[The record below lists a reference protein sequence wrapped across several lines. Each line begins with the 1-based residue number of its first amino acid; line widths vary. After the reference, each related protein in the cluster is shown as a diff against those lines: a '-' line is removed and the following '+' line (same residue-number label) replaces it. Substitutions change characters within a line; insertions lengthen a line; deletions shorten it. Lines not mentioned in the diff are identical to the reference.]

1 MPSTRPHAHL
11 TTRHLARTDGR
22 MRSLSLFLSVLLFGS
37 FSSHRLHAQQTSETK
52 TTVKTKRWR
61 ASILRKRSPTP
72 QRPSPS
78 KRRLRWLPTMGCS
91 PTWPCQTTKPQPTK
105 YTLEQLL
112 ILAYRNN
119 PMIAGAQ
126 ARLEAMK
133 AQKDEALW
141 AGWWPQMQVIG
152 LIAPTPPARGNAVNS
167 DTPIPQS
174 YGWFDQYGVMTRFE
188 LSMIWPVYTFG
199 KISLYQKAADSGVR
213 IGQANVEVERDKLA
227 LLLKKAY
234 YGLLA
239 ANDGLTLIDD
249 MEEYIEQAKKRV
261 KEKTDQLKIQ
271 VYAAELS
278 AERIKAETGR
288 ELARSALARLT
299 GISNSETLQ
308 LQAEELPEPATKL
321 LSLKEYQEHSKRHRP
336 ELQLLQH
343 ALDAKRSL
351 LEVQRRAWTPD
362 FFLMGFFRGAYT
374 SNATDQF
381 SPFAYDPFNFLDGG
395 LLLGVRINLD
405 FPVQIAR
412 TRKVEAEFNEF
423 QSQERLA
430 HLGISLQ
437 VEQHYR
443 ESFAAQRTV
452 AILDKSRKAANQW
465 LSKVMISYTSGLVET
480 REITEALGAF
490 AKSRSGYIQA
500 LLQYHNAASELSRS
514 VGVDINRLKSTTSSA
529 PATRGGSIAAP

>member
-1 MPSTRPHAHL
+1 
-11 TTRHLARTDGR
+11 
-22 MRSLSLFLSVLLFGS
+22 LL
-37 FSSHRLHAQQTSETK
+37 L
-52 TTVKTKRWR
+52 
-61 ASILRKRSPTP
+61 
-72 QRPSPS
+72 
-78 KRRLRWLPTMGCS
+78 
-91 PTWPCQTTKPQPTK
+91 
-105 YTLEQLL
+105 
-112 ILAYRNN
+112 LAYRNN

-133 AQKDEALW
+133 AQKDEAMW
-141 AGWWPQMQVIG
+141 AGWWPQMQVVG

-188 LSMIWPVYTFG
+188 LSMIWPVYTFR

-213 IGQANVEVERDKLA
+213 IGQANIEVERDKLT

-249 MEEYIEQAKKRV
+249 MEEYIDQAKKRV
-261 KEKTDQLKIQ
+261 KDKTDQLKVQ
-271 VYAAELS
+271 VFGAELS

-288 ELARSALARLT
+288 ALARAALARLT
-299 GISNSETLQ
+299 GISSAKMLQ
-308 LQAEELPEPATKL
+308 LQAEELPEPATQL
-321 LSLKEYQEHSKRHRP
+321 LSLKEYQGYAKRHRP

-381 SPFAYDPFNFLDGG
+381 SPFAFDPFNFLDGG
-395 LLLGVRINLD
+395 LLLGVRFNLD

-412 TRKVEAEFNEF
+412 TRKVEAEFNAF

-430 HLGISLQ
+430 HMGISLQ

-443 ESFAAQRTV
+443 EALAGQKTV
-452 AILDKSRKAANQW
+452 EILNKSRKAANRW
-465 LSKVMISYTSGLVET
+465 LSKVMLSYTSGLVET
-480 REITEALGAF
+480 REVTEALGAF
-490 AKSRSGYIQA
+490 AKTRSGYLQA
-500 LLQYHNAASELSRS
+500 LLQYHQAVSDLSRA
-514 VGVDINRLKSTTSSA
+514 VGLDITALKPTAPSS
-529 PATRGGSIAAP
+529 PSTRGQSIAAQ